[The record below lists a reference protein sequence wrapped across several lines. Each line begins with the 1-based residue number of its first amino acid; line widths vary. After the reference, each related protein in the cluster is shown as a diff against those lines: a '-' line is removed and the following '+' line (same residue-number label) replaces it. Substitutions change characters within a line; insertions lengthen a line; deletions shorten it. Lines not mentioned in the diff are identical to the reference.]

1 MTCKSEK
8 EINTWLKTKYL
19 LIAYNKKI
27 LQTQKFEEKAFKKY
41 VWLDWIPITLSD
53 QLITPYSVKVTQFN
67 SYNTFWPSR
76 MQTDIF
82 YNLQQNVRFSYY
94 VGERMV
100 NGIML
105 DFNQDLEVVRRDVY
119 SLINWL

>member
-1 MTCKSEK
+1 
-8 EINTWLKTKYL
+8 
-19 LIAYNKKI
+19 
-27 LQTQKFEEKAFKKY
+27 
-41 VWLDWIPITLSD
+41 
-53 QLITPYSVKVTQFN
+53 
-67 SYNTFWPSR
+67 

-82 YNLQQNVRFSYY
+82 YNLQQNARFSYY